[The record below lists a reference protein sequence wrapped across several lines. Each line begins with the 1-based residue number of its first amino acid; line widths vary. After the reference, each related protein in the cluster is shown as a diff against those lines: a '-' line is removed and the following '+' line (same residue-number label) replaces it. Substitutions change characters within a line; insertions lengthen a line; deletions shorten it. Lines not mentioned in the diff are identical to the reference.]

1 MEHLATLDIKTF
13 EDGLFALN
21 NILNTYTILELEIKT
36 SKNKLYLT
44 GIDKKGNIHTAI
56 IKKKPEYLY
65 RNSKLVYVLDYEKFL
80 KIILFALAKEY
91 EYMIIGI
98 KNNKFVMLF
107 VKNNDLLDNIQYELP
122 IIRVYGKN

>member
-13 EDGLFALN
+13 EDGLFALD
-21 NILNTYTILELEIKT
+21 NILNTYTITELEIKT

-56 IKKKPEYLY
+56 IKKKPEYVY
-65 RNSKLVYVLDYEKFL
+65 RNSKLVYVLDYEKIL

-91 EYMIIGI
+91 EYMIMGI

-122 IIRVYGKN
+122 IIRVYEKN